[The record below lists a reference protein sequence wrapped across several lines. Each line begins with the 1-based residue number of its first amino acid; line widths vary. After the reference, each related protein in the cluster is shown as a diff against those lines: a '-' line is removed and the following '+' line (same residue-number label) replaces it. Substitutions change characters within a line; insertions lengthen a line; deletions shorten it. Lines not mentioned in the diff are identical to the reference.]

1 MIKVYTLNK
10 SIQIVEDQGYDVPTK
25 RTLSYWIKR
34 GVLSSYEY
42 KEHLGQQGLNVLYPD
57 ILPVEIIAAIELKDS
72 LTLDEIARARAG
84 EGIAVDAY
92 NDQLEEIKQAIK

>member
-1 MIKVYTLNK
+1 MKVKTLNK
-10 SIQIVEDQGYDVPTK
+10 AIEIIEKQGYDVPTK

-57 ILPVEIIAAIELKDS
+57 EIVAEIIAVIELKES

-84 EGIAVDAY
+84 NGIAVEAY
-92 NDQLEEIKQAIK
+92 NDKLEEIKQAIK

>member
-1 MIKVYTLNK
+1 MKVKTLNK
-10 SIQIVEDQGYDVPTK
+10 AIEIIEKQGYDVPTK

-57 ILPVEIIAAIELKDS
+57 ILPAEIISAIELKDS

-84 EGIAVDAY
+84 NGIAVEAY
-92 NDQLEEIKQAIK
+92 NDKLEEIKQAIK

>member
-1 MIKVYTLNK
+1 MKVKTLNK
-10 SIQIVEDQGYDVPTK
+10 AIEIVENKGYDVPTK

-84 EGIAVDAY
+84 EGVATKIY
-92 NDQLEEIKQAIK
+92 NDKLEEIKQAIK

>member
-1 MIKVYTLNK
+1 MKVKTLNK
-10 SIQIVEDQGYDVPTK
+10 IIEIVENKGYDVPTK

-42 KEHLGQQGLNVLYPD
+42 KEYLGQQGLNVLYPD
-57 ILPVEIIAAIELKDS
+57 ILPAEIIAAIELKDS

-84 EGIAVDAY
+84 EGVATKIY
-92 NDQLEEIKQAIK
+92 NDKLEEIKQAIK